1 MDFASSVAF
10 AVNEKLPVE
19 TTGTHVEGS
28 DHVDSEY
35 HNHLVHHHDYSAQLL
50 LTDYCNSSS
59 RK

>member
-1 MDFASSVAF
+1 MEFVFSAAF
-10 AVNEKLPVE
+10 TENEKLPVK
-19 TTGTHVEGS
+19 TTGAHVEGG

-50 LTDYCNSSS
+50 LTDYCSSSS

>member
-35 HNHLVHHHDYSAQLL
+35 HNHLVHHDDYSAQYLVI
-50 LTDYCNSSS
+50 DYCLDVHEG
-59 RK
+59 

>member
-35 HNHLVHHHDYSAQLL
+35 HNHLVHHDDYSA
-50 LTDYCNSSS
+50 
-59 RK
+59 